1 MSSQNAFFAPFP
13 LSLSLSLSVSLS
25 LSSPHFSLRRSFTI
39 AESTLI
45 LSTPKCLL
53 MYAADC
59 DNPTPPRS
67 SFLQQQ
73 RRNLTRKCF
82 ILTPSAYYI
91 NPAFPKLFSDEKC
104 NGLRLYSSPTVVK
117 TKQSWTADLFSPSQ
131 ISVTPH
137 SPSSASTSLFVSTSS
152 TTSVNLFSQRLLPTP
167 PRSAGDTQSI
177 SPREENSISSANR
190 PLHSS
195 PASSARIG
203 TPSSL
208 SHPSRYD
215 SSLGLLTKKFV
226 QILRESPDNSLDLNR
241 AAMELG
247 VQKRRIY
254 DITVRPELFVV
265 SCFPWSATT
274 LARIFS
280 DM

>member
-1 MSSQNAFFAPFP
+1 
-13 LSLSLSLSVSLS
+13 
-25 LSSPHFSLRRSFTI
+25 
-39 AESTLI
+39 
-45 LSTPKCLL
+45 
-53 MYAADC
+53 MYAADYN
-59 DNPTPPRS
+59 DPTPPRS

-91 NPAFPKLFSDEKC
+91 NPAFPKLFSNEKC
-104 NGLRLYSSPTVVK
+104 DGSSTVYTSSPNILK
-117 TKQSWTADLFSPSQ
+117 NKQSWTADLFSPSK
-131 ISVTPH
+131 ISVTPY
-137 SPSSASTSLFVSTSS
+137 SPSSSASASFHVSSSTITSS
-152 TTSVNLFSQRLLPTP
+152 SSVNLFSHRLLPTP
-167 PRSAGDTQSI
+167 PRWAGDTQSI
-177 SPREENSISSANR
+177 SPREENSLSSANR
-190 PLHSS
+190 PLHAS

-254 DITVRPELFVV
+254 DITVRAGPFFLRCLRKCYQNQ
-265 SCFPWSATT
+265 SKPWT
-274 LARIFS
+274 LSNWYISFS
-280 DM
+280 TVCLECS